1 MRYPNSWMFLFSE
14 FESSLLKTIASQAL
28 RRLMSI
34 ILLDLFIIITMM
46 LIPAAIVKQ
55 LEACMSYGGKS
66 IVIPNNKHFH
76 NAKYINLHGKTSSQ
90 IFWFSD
96 SAWYVFQSIT
106 TIGFGDVVAGS
117 DYYDWCL
124 EESSKDDVDFTFL
137 FWVFIYLL
145 FIIERST
152 LIFHH
157 NFDEYIFYALY
168 ILDL

>member
-1 MRYPNSWMFLFSE
+1 MRYLNSWMFLFRE

-66 IVIPNNKHFH
+66 IVIPNDKNLQKLR
-76 NAKYINLHGKTSSQ
+76 AINLHSKTSSQ
-90 IFWFSD
+90 IFRFID
-96 SAWYVFQSIT
+96 SAWYVFQTIT
-106 TIGFGDVVAGS
+106 TIGFGDVIAGS

-124 EESSKDDVDFTFL
+124 EESSKDDIDFTFL
-137 FWVFIYLL
+137 FWVGI
-145 FIIERST
+145 
-152 LIFHH
+152 
-157 NFDEYIFYALY
+157 
-168 ILDL
+168 